1 MIIQL
6 MINFFSKYKFIF
18 YLSNFILLV
27 LYLFPGSLLGCFLY
41 NDCQLQPQLTKDFL
55 VSTNHLYS
63 FCLLSIIGLFTYK
76 NSNKLNFLN
85 LYLILLSIILEILH
99 IFIPVRSFELYDLF
113 GNLLGVSI
121 VLTINFFYRKYE
133 NYKN

>member
-1 MIIQL
+1 

-41 NDCQLQPQLTKDFL
+41 NDCLLQLQITKDFL
-55 VSTNHLYS
+55 VSTNHLYAFS
-63 FCLLSIIGLFTYK
+63 LLSIIGLFTYK

-99 IFIPVRSFELYDLF
+99 IFIPVRSFELSDLF

-121 VLTINFFYRKYE
+121 VLTVNFFYRKYE

>member
-1 MIIQL
+1 

-27 LYLFPGSLLGCFLY
+27 LYLFPGSLLGYFLY
-41 NDCQLQPQLTKDFL
+41 NDFQLQPQLTKDFL
-55 VSTNHLYS
+55 VSTNHLYA
-63 FCLLSIIGLFTYK
+63 FGLLSIMGIFTYK
-76 NSNKLNFLN
+76 NSNNLNFLN

-99 IFIPVRSFELYDLF
+99 IFVPVRSFELSDLF

>member
-1 MIIQL
+1 

-41 NDCQLQPQLTKDFL
+41 NDCQLQPQITKDFL
-55 VSTNHLYS
+55 VSTNHLYA
-63 FCLLSIIGLFTYK
+63 FGLLTIIGSYTYK

-99 IFIPVRSFELYDLF
+99 IFIPIRSFEFSDLF

-121 VLTINFFYRKYE
+121 VLMINFFYEKYE
-133 NYKN
+133 NYRN

>member
-1 MIIQL
+1 

-18 YLSNFILLV
+18 YISNFILLV
-27 LYLFPGSLLGCFLY
+27 LYLFPGSLLGYFLY
-41 NDCQLQPQLTKDFL
+41 NDFQAQPQLTKDFL
-55 VSTNHLYS
+55 VSTNHLYA
-63 FCLLSIIGLFTYK
+63 FGLLSIIGLFTYK

-99 IFIPVRSFELYDLF
+99 IFIPVRSFEFSDLF

-121 VLTINFFYRKYE
+121 ILSINFFYRKYE

>member
-1 MIIQL
+1 

-27 LYLFPGSLLGCFLY
+27 LYLFPGSLLGYFLY
-41 NDCQLQPQLTKDFL
+41 NDFQVQPQLTKNFL
-55 VSTNHLYS
+55 VSTNHLYA
-63 FCLLSIIGLFTYK
+63 FGLLSIIGLFSYK

-99 IFIPVRSFELYDLF
+99 IFIPLRSFEFSDLF

-121 VLTINFFYRKYE
+121 VLSINFFYRKYE

>member
-1 MIIQL
+1 
-6 MINFFSKYKFIF
+6 MINFFSKYKSIF
-18 YLSNFILLV
+18 YLSNLILLV
-27 LYLFPGSLLGCFLY
+27 LYLFPGSLLGCYLY

-55 VSTNHLYS
+55 VSTNHLYA
-63 FCLLSIIGLFTYK
+63 FGLLSIIGLFTYK

-85 LYLILLSIILEILH
+85 LYLVLLSIILEILH
-99 IFIPVRSFELYDLF
+99 IFIPVRSFEFSDLF

-121 VLTINFFYRKYE
+121 VLTINFFYKNYE

>member
-1 MIIQL
+1 

-27 LYLFPGSLLGCFLY
+27 LYLFPGSLLGCYLY

-55 VSTNHLYS
+55 VSTNHLYAFS
-63 FCLLSIIGLFTYK
+63 LLSVIGLFTYN
-76 NSNKLNFLN
+76 NSNKLNLLN
-85 LYLILLSIILEILH
+85 IYLVLLSIVLEISHL
-99 IFIPVRSFELYDLF
+99 FIPERGFEFSDLF

>member
-1 MIIQL
+1 

-18 YLSNFILLV
+18 YISNFILLV
-27 LYLFPGSLLGCFLY
+27 LYLFPGSLLGYFLY
-41 NDCQLQPQLTKDFL
+41 NDFQAQPQLTKDFL
-55 VSTNHLYS
+55 VSTNHLYA
-63 FCLLSIIGLFTYK
+63 FGLLSIIGLFSYK
-76 NSNKLNFLN
+76 NSNKLIFLN

-99 IFIPVRSFELYDLF
+99 IFIPLRSFEFSDLF

-121 VLTINFFYRKYE
+121 VLSINFFYRKYE

>member
-1 MIIQL
+1 

-27 LYLFPGSLLGCFLY
+27 LYLYPGSFIGCFLF
-41 NDCQLQPQLTKDFL
+41 NNCQYDPQITQDFL
-55 VSTNHLYS
+55 VSTNHLYA
-63 FCLLSIIGLFTYK
+63 FGLLSIIGLFTYK
-76 NSNKLNFLN
+76 NSNKLNFLS
-85 LYLILLSIILEILH
+85 LYLVLLSIILEILH
-99 IFIPVRSFELYDLF
+99 IFIPVRSFEFSDLF
-113 GNLLGVSI
+113 GNLLGVFI

>member
-1 MIIQL
+1 

-27 LYLFPGSLLGCFLY
+27 LYLYPGSFIGCFLF
-41 NDCQLQPQLTKDFL
+41 NNCQYDPQITQDFL
-55 VSTNHLYS
+55 VSTNHLYA
-63 FCLLSIIGLFTYK
+63 FGLLSIIGLFTYK

-85 LYLILLSIILEILH
+85 LYLVLFSIILEILH
-99 IFIPVRSFELYDLF
+99 IFIPIRSFELSDLF

>member
-1 MIIQL
+1 

-27 LYLFPGSLLGCFLY
+27 LYLFPGSLLGCYLY

-55 VSTNHLYS
+55 VSTNHLYA
-63 FCLLSIIGLFTYK
+63 FGLLSIIGLFTYK

-85 LYLILLSIILEILH
+85 LYLILLSIILEISHL
-99 IFIPVRSFELYDLF
+99 FIPERGFELSDLF

-121 VLTINFFYRKYE
+121 VLTIKFFYRKYE

>member
-1 MIIQL
+1 

-27 LYLFPGSLLGCFLY
+27 LYLFPGSLLGCYLY
-41 NDCQLQPQLTKDFL
+41 NDCLLQPQLTKDFL
-55 VSTNHLYS
+55 VSTNHLYA
-63 FCLLSIIGLFTYK
+63 FGLLSIIGLFTFK

-85 LYLILLSIILEILH
+85 LYLILLSIILELLH
-99 IFIPVRSFELYDLF
+99 IFIPVRSFEFSDLF

>member
-1 MIIQL
+1 

-18 YLSNFILLV
+18 YISNFILLV
-27 LYLFPGSLLGCFLY
+27 LYLFPGSLLGYFLY
-41 NDCQLQPQLTKDFL
+41 NDFQLQPQLTKDFL
-55 VSTNHLYS
+55 VSTNHLYA
-63 FCLLSIIGLFTYK
+63 FGLLSIIGLFTYK

-99 IFIPVRSFELYDLF
+99 IFIPERSFELSDLF

-121 VLTINFFYRKYE
+121 VLTINFFYKKYE

>member
-1 MIIQL
+1 

-27 LYLFPGSLLGCFLY
+27 LYLFPGSLLGCYLY

-55 VSTNHLYS
+55 VSTNHLYA
-63 FCLLSIIGLFTYK
+63 FGLLSIIGLFTYK

-85 LYLILLSIILEILH
+85 LYLVLLSIILEILH
-99 IFIPVRSFELYDLF
+99 IFIPARGFEFPDLF
-113 GNLLGVSI
+113 GNLLGVLI
-121 VLTINFFYRKYE
+121 ILMINFFYRKYE

>member
-1 MIIQL
+1 

-27 LYLFPGSLLGCFLY
+27 LYLFPGSLLGCYLY
-41 NDCQLQPQLTKDFL
+41 NNCQLQPQLTKDFL
-55 VSTNHLYS
+55 VSTNHLYA
-63 FCLLSIIGLFTYK
+63 FGLLSIIGLFTYR
-76 NSNKLNFLN
+76 NSNKLSFLN

-99 IFIPVRSFELYDLF
+99 IFIPVRSFEFSDLF

-121 VLTINFFYRKYE
+121 ILTINFFYKKYE

>member
-1 MIIQL
+1 

-18 YLSNFILLV
+18 YLSNIILLV

-55 VSTNHLYS
+55 VSTNHLYAFS
-63 FCLLSIIGLFTYK
+63 LLSIIGFFTYNDSK
-76 NSNKLNFLN
+76 KLIFLN
-85 LYLILLSIILEILH
+85 IYLVLLSIILEILH
-99 IFIPVRSFELYDLF
+99 IFIPVRSFELSDLF